1 MKYILEIID
10 HFSKWLQCYPLE
22 NKKADGVLKNIKN
35 YIFAFRKP
43 KIFQT
48 DNGKEFVNQKVKF

>member
-10 HFSKWLQCYPLE
+10 HFSKWLWCYPLE
-22 NKKADGVLKNIKN
+22 NKEGDNVLKNIKN
-35 YIFAFRKP
+35 YILAFGKP

-48 DNGKEFVNQKVKF
+48 DNGSLWKT